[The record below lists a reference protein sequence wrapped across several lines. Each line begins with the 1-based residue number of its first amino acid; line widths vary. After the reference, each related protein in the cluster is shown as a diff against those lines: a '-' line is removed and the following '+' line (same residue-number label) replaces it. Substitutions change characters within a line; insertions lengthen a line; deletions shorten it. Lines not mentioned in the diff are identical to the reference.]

1 MARQAGGRTRE
12 ANANDESILQAAR
25 EVFAA
30 DPAAPISE
38 VAARAG
44 VGMAALYRRYP
55 SKEHLLAFLCAEG
68 QRTYLAKAEVALAQ
82 AGDGFEI
89 FCEFL
94 RRVVATEAHILS
106 GRLAGTFTPT
116 EIHWKQG
123 MRLKTALEALL
134 DRAKNSGRMRTDVT
148 LLDIGLLVEAVAFPN
163 VRNKERAAEIRQRL
177 LAVVIDGLR
186 AGEEPL
192 LGRPLTW
199 EEQES
204 RWSSKAD

>member
-1 MARQAGGRTRE
+1 
-12 ANANDESILQAAR
+12 
-25 EVFAA
+25 
-30 DPAAPISE
+30 
-38 VAARAG
+38 
-44 VGMAALYRRYP
+44 MAALYRRYP